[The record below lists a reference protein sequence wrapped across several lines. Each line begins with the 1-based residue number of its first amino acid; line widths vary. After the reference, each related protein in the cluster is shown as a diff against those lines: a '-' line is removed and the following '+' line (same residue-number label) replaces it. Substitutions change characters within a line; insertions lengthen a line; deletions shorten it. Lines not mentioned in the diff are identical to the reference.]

1 MAKVKN
7 GTKGIWMA
15 YDVAKK
21 QKAKIIDPK
30 AKQLKNKMWAV
41 TGKSALSGNT
51 MYALVGKVKP
61 II

>member
-1 MAKVKN
+1 MVSKN
-7 GTKGIWMA
+7 GANGVWMA

-21 QKAKIIDPK
+21 KKAKIIDPK

-51 MYALVGKVKP
+51 MYALVGKAKP
-61 II
+61 TI

>member
-1 MAKVKN
+1 MASKN
-7 GTKGIWMA
+7 GDHGVWMA

-21 QKAKIIDPK
+21 KKAKIIDPK

-61 II
+61 TI